1 MGKYEEGRGRD
12 RNTFFYPIEITDWTQ
27 RSGTSR
33 LAQMPIDLPPL
44 QGVKV
49 LLYCEKGFWVGLFD
63 LVDQGLWQKEVL
75 SLGFKVNTW
84 RKQKG
89 PFPWAVIV
97 AMEVEDVG
105 NEILLRTNVLARQFK
120 VQDGQ

>member
-1 MGKYEEGRGRD
+1 
-12 RNTFFYPIEITDWTQ
+12 
-27 RSGTSR
+27 
-33 LAQMPIDLPPL
+33 MPIDLPPL

-105 NEILLRTNVLARQFK
+105 N
-120 VQDGQ
+120 